1 MNHKKRDGALITLL
15 EEADNVAPGASSK
28 AGGFLSSGKDWHK
41 EKAVRA
47 LAARSCELHRELAAR
62 HGGDKK
68 WDYRPIKVRAVLERL
83 FEEGNSHHFHI
94 CDNKKQAARV
104 RFGSGDDF
112 DFSQETSIPWI
123 NAAASVSKAE
133 ILSDTHE
140 TAQVDLGKLCQFLAE
155 QLEGAEGVE
164 MHLETTLE
172 EIIAEEKSKA
182 VSSVRI
188 RMRDGPD
195 FTEHTL
201 EVTDVITMV
210 RIRLAS
216 FCAQQGG
223 KVPHFVE
230 RASSIQ
236 GQRDHS
242 IIIRNA
248 RVRDDL
254 SLFAHIYTSNADN
267 GGDKASDSDD
277 SDFHIDIICRP
288 DESVYICGTTEA
300 AVDPPHVEEVVP
312 GEEQIEELC
321 RLANFVIPDVMKKA
335 DSSIVQQA

>member
-1 MNHKKRDGALITLL
+1 
-15 EEADNVAPGASSK
+15 
-28 AGGFLSSGKDWHK
+28 
-41 EKAVRA
+41 
-47 LAARSCELHRELAAR
+47 
-62 HGGDKK
+62 
-68 WDYRPIKVRAVLERL
+68 
-83 FEEGNSHHFHI
+83 
-94 CDNKKQAARV
+94 
-104 RFGSGDDF
+104 
-112 DFSQETSIPWI
+112 
-123 NAAASVSKAE
+123 
-133 ILSDTHE
+133 
-140 TAQVDLGKLCQFLAE
+140 
-155 QLEGAEGVE
+155 

-188 RMRDGPD
+188 RSRDGSD

-201 EVTDVITMV
+201 EVTDVIV
-210 RIRLAS
+210 CAGPWSGSILAS

-236 GQRDHS
+236 GQREHS

-300 AVDPPHVEEVVP
+300 AVDPPRVEEVVP
-312 GEEQIEELC
+312 EEEQIEELC